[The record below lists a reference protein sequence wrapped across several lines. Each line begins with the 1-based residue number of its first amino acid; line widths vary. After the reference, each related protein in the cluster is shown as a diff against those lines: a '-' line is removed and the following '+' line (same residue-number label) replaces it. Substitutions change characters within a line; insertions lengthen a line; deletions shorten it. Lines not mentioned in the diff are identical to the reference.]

1 MTFDLARELELAPR
15 LFDGAVG
22 TQLLVSGF
30 DRVRDLLG
38 DKGPLALNLTRPEQV
53 RAVHESYLDAGSHWI
68 STNTFAASPADLE
81 CQGLSERGDLLVA
94 AAVNAAREAVDAWR
108 GDVPDARVLGSIGPG
123 WTPDA
128 TSPEERAKDSLELAR
143 RLVDGGVDALLL
155 ETVTRLD
162 HLRVVYASLRALAE
176 TQGLTVLVSVAFGP
190 DGCLADGA
198 TAADVGAWAHGVEP
212 LLLGTNC
219 GRGPDDTERD
229 LTALREHWS
238 GPLTAEPTAGLPA
251 DGDLWSYPVDATSFA
266 DRVAPWIERFDLTAL
281 GGCCGTS
288 PRYLAAVSD
297 ALEFPRH
304 WIVPDADDHELE
316 GDPPDGGEG

>member
-1 MTFDLARELELAPR
+1 MTFDLARELDLAPR

-30 DRVRDLLG
+30 DRERDLLG

-68 STNTFAASPADLE
+68 TTNTFAASPADLAQ
-81 CQGLSERGDLLVA
+81 QGLSERGDRLVD

-128 TSPEERAKDSLELAR
+128 TAANERAADALELAR
-143 RLVDGGVDALLL
+143 RLVEGGVDGLLL

-162 HLRVVYASLRALAE
+162 HLRVVYASLRELADRA
-176 TQGLTVLVSVAFGP
+176 GLAVIASVAFGP
-190 DGCLADGA
+190 DGRLADGA
-198 TAADVGAWAHGVEP
+198 SAADVAAWAKSVEP
-212 LLLGTNC
+212 VLLGANC
-219 GRGPDDTERD
+219 GRGPDGTERD
-229 LTALREHWS
+229 LAALREHWS
-238 GPLTAEPTAGLPA
+238 GPLAARPTAGLPV
-251 DGDLWSYPVDATSFA
+251 GDDLSTYPVGAEAFA
-266 DRVAPWIERFDLTAL
+266 DRVAPWIERFDLVAL

-288 PRYLAAVSD
+288 PRHLAQVSD
-297 ALEFPRH
+297 ALGLERH
-304 WIVPDADDHELE
+304 WVLPDEDDEE
-316 GDPPDGGEG
+316 FDDDGGEA